1 MKKLIMIAAAMLLT
15 ISAFAQNGKAIYQKY
30 SDEPGVDA
38 VYISPAMFKLIGNLP
53 ISYDEQEI
61 DLASI
66 VKSLSGFY
74 LLSVENSGIA
84 DKVAADVNKY
94 VKSNKF
100 ELMMEAKSDG
110 DKMTIYTVTEGD
122 YITSLVMVAT
132 EPDETSFICL
142 DGRILSSDLDKMIA
156 SIDK

>member
-1 MKKLIMIAAAMLLT
+1 MKKFFAIIASMLLT
-15 ISAFAQNGKAIYQKY
+15 VSAFAQNGKSIYQKY

-38 VYISPAMFKLIGNLP
+38 VYVSPAMFKLIGNLP
-53 ISYDEQEI
+53 ISYDEQDI

-74 LLSVENSGIA
+74 LLSVENGAVA
-84 DKVAADVNKY
+84 DKIGADVNKF

-122 YITSLVMVAT
+122 YITSLVMVAA
-132 EPDETSFICL
+132 EPDEITFICL
-142 DGRILSSDLDKMIA
+142 DGKILSSDLDKMIA
-156 SIDK
+156 SID

>member
-1 MKKLIMIAAAMLLT
+1 MKKFFAIIASMLLT
-15 ISAFAQNGKAIYQKY
+15 VSAFAQNGKSIYQKY

-38 VYISPAMFKLIGNLP
+38 VYVSPAMFKLIGNLP
-53 ISYDEQEI
+53 ISYDEKDI

-74 LLSVENSGIA
+74 LLSVENGAVA
-84 DKVAADVNKY
+84 DKIGADVNKF

-122 YITSLVMVAT
+122 YITSLVMVAS
-132 EPDETSFICL
+132 EPDETTFICL
-142 DGRILSSDLDKMIA
+142 DGMILSSDLDKMIA
-156 SIDK
+156 SIE

>member
-1 MKKLIMIAAAMLLT
+1 MKKFFAIIASMLLT
-15 ISAFAQNGKAIYQKY
+15 VSAFAQNGKSIYQKY

-38 VYISPAMFKLIGNLP
+38 VYVSPAMFKLIGNLP
-53 ISYDEQEI
+53 ISYDEQDI

-74 LLSVENSGIA
+74 LLSVENGA
-84 DKVAADVNKY
+84 VGDKIGADVNKF

-122 YITSLVMVAT
+122 YITSLVMVAS
-132 EPDETSFICL
+132 EPDETTFICL
-142 DGRILSSDLDKMIA
+142 DGKILSSDLDKMIA
-156 SIDK
+156 SIE

>member
-1 MKKLIMIAAAMLLT
+1 MKKFFAIIVSMLLT
-15 ISAFAQNGKAIYQKY
+15 VSAFAQNGKSIYQKY

-53 ISYDEQEI
+53 ISYDEQNI

-74 LLSVENSGIA
+74 LLSVENTGVSA
-84 DKVAADVNKY
+84 KVAADVDKL
-94 VKSNKF
+94 VKNNKF

-110 DKMTIYTVTEGD
+110 EKMTIYTVTEGE
-122 YITSLVMVAT
+122 YITSLVMVAN
-132 EPDETSFICL
+132 EPDETTFICL
-142 DGRILSSDLDKMIA
+142 DGKILSSDLDKMIA
-156 SIDK
+156 SIE

>member
-1 MKKLIMIAAAMLLT
+1 MKKFFAIIASMLLT
-15 ISAFAQNGKAIYQKY
+15 VSAFAQNGKSIYQKY

-38 VYISPAMFKLIGNLP
+38 VYVSPAMFKLIGNLP
-53 ISYDEQEI
+53 ISYDEKDI

-74 LLSVENSGIA
+74 LLSVENGAVA
-84 DKVAADVNKY
+84 DKIGADVNKF

-122 YITSLVMVAT
+122 YITSLVMVAA
-132 EPDETSFICL
+132 EPGEITFICL
-142 DGRILSSDLDKMIA
+142 DGKILSSDLDKMIA
-156 SIDK
+156 SID

>member
-1 MKKLIMIAAAMLLT
+1 MKKFIIIIATMVLS
-15 ISAFAQNGKAIYQKY
+15 ISAFAQNGKSIYQKY

-53 ISYDEQEI
+53 ISYDEQDI

-74 LLSVENSGIA
+74 LLSVEKGGVSA
-84 DKVAADVNKY
+84 KVAADVDKL
-94 VKSNKF
+94 VKNNKF

-122 YITSLVMVAT
+122 YITSLVMVAS
-132 EPDETSFICL
+132 EPDETTFICL
-142 DGRILSSDLDKMIA
+142 DGKILSSDLDKMIA
-156 SIDK
+156 SID

>member
-1 MKKLIMIAAAMLLT
+1 MKKFFAIIASMLLT
-15 ISAFAQNGKAIYQKY
+15 VSAFAQNGKSIYQKY

-38 VYISPAMFKLIGNLP
+38 VYVSPAMFKLIGNLP
-53 ISYDEQEI
+53 VSYDEQDI

-74 LLSVENSGIA
+74 LLSVENGAVA
-84 DKVAADVNKY
+84 DKIGADVNKF

-122 YITSLVMVAT
+122 YITSLVMVAS
-132 EPDETSFICL
+132 EPDETTFICL
-142 DGRILSSDLDKMIA
+142 DGKILSSDLDKMIA
-156 SIDK
+156 SIE

>member
-1 MKKLIMIAAAMLLT
+1 MKKFFAIIASMLLT
-15 ISAFAQNGKAIYQKY
+15 VSAFAQNGKSIYQKY

-38 VYISPAMFKLIGNLP
+38 VYVSPAMFKLIGNLP
-53 ISYDEQEI
+53 ISYDEQDI

-74 LLSVENSGIA
+74 LLSVENGAVA
-84 DKVAADVNKY
+84 DKIGADVNKF

-122 YITSLVMVAT
+122 YITSLVMVAS
-132 EPDETSFICL
+132 EPDETTFICL
-142 DGRILSSDLDKMIA
+142 DGMILSSDLDKMIA
-156 SIDK
+156 SID